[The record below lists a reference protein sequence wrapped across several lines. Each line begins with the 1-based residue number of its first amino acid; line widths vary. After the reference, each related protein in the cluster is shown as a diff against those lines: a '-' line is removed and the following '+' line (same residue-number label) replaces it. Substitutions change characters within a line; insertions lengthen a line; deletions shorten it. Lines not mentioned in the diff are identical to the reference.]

1 MTAPQKVLQPWDDA
15 HFKQFGLKRNVIE
28 PWEDGLR
35 TQLDKVQD
43 GLRHYVGGERI
54 LTDDQAPVEVL
65 GMRAIDGLIQAELQY
80 YQKIYREEGLKGLL
94 AQF

>member
-43 GLRHYVGGERI
+43 GLRYYVGGERI

>member
-1 MTAPQKVLQPWDDA
+1 M
-15 HFKQFGLKRNVIE
+15 
-28 PWEDGLR
+28 
-35 TQLDKVQD
+35 QD
-43 GLRHYVGGERI
+43 SLRHYVGGERI